1 MKGVKEKVGVF
12 FACIKPLMVLKLS
25 LECFVIQESLICF
38 PPTGNILQCVP
49 CFPLLSAAMLGCPQ
63 TGAVMQFSAL
73 GNSVQ
78 LCCRKESREGFAEGS
93 FQST

>member
-38 PPTGNILQCVP
+38 PPTGNILQLCALLPIAVSSHVGVSSNR
-49 CFPLLSAAMLGCPQ
+49 CCNAVLCLRELSATVLQKRIKRG
-63 TGAVMQFSAL
+63 V
-73 GNSVQ
+73 
-78 LCCRKESREGFAEGS
+78 CRR
-93 FQST
+93 